1 MTPPSPSPTTVVVS
15 EAEVLDWAQRLLG
28 PIADTTD
35 IGRGGTSQRI
45 LEIHTRSGERA
56 VVKMVSDGASFHR
69 TLEALSLYSPALGA
83 FAPRLIDAH
92 EGLRSILMTHVP
104 GVVAEG
110 TDHAWD
116 PVVHFRA
123 GVLLRQLHESGPVTH
138 TAHLSGEWAAALER
152 SVRMAEPFIDGDT
165 LREAASWGM
174 RVLDRGTL
182 VLSPTHR
189 ANTPAHWLVHPQRG
203 VHLVGFS
210 HLEYDPWV
218 VDTVYLERDYWRYS
232 PDLRQAF
239 FSGYER
245 AEDEGD
251 LILRKVWLLTDALR
265 SWADVNQNRSTQ
277 AAKKVI
283 RERLDWLSGHTLF

>member
-1 MTPPSPSPTTVVVS
+1 MTPPSPSAPTVVVS

-45 LEIHTRSGERA
+45 LEIHTRSDERA
-56 VVKMVSDGASFHR
+56 VVKMVSDGSSFHR
-69 TLEALSLYSPALGA
+69 TVEALSNYSPALGA

-116 PVVHFRA
+116 AVVHFRA
-123 GVLLRQLHESGPVTH
+123 GVLLRQLHESGPATQS
-138 TAHLSGEWAAALER
+138 AHLAGEWAAALER
-152 SVRMAEPFIDGDT
+152 AVRTAEPFVDFDT
-165 LREAASWGM
+165 LREAAAWGM
-174 RVLDRGTL
+174 RVLDCDSL

-189 ANTPAHWLVHPQRG
+189 ANTPVHWLVHPQRG

-245 AEDEGD
+245 AESDED
-251 LILRKVWLLTDALR
+251 LVLRKVWLLTDAL
-265 SWADVNQNRSTQ
+265 SAWAEVNQNRSTH
-277 AAKKVI
+277 AAKKLA
-283 RERLDWLSGHTLF
+283 RERLDWLCGHTLF